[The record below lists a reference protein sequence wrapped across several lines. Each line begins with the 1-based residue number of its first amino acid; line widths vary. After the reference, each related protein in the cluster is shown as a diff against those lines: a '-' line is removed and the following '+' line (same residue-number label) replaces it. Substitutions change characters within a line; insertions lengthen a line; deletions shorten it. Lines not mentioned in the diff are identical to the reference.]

1 MSLVVE
7 EKNEKKRDRKR
18 NKKRTKVWA
27 IGKVVAEAVPPGPDV
42 FVSAN
47 EAAVAMPVKLLHD
60 RAQLVRR
67 LTPTTQSKP

>member
-27 IGKVVAEAVPPGPDV
+27 IGKVVAEAVPPRADV
-42 FVSAN
+42 LVSAN
-47 EAAVAMPVKLLHD
+47 EAAVAMPIELFH
-60 RAQLVRR
+60 
-67 LTPTTQSKP
+67 